1 LVATPR
7 ILLVEDDPGIRESIT
22 DCLAFE
28 GYEVAGAAN
37 GEEGLRYLGLA
48 PRPALIILD
57 LIMPVMNGAQFL
69 ERLRQDEELASIP
82 VVVMTAAMAAGS
94 SAVSADGR
102 LAKPFELAELLQ
114 VVQRFAGPAASPARP
129 QG

>member
-1 LVATPR
+1 MATDRR
-7 ILLVEDDPGIRESIT
+7 ILLIEDDPGIRESIA

-37 GEEGLRYLGLA
+37 GEEGLRYLRSA

-69 ERLRQDEELASIP
+69 EHMRQDEGLANIP
-82 VVVMTAAMAAGS
+82 VVVMTAAMASGS
-94 SAVSADGR
+94 YTVSADER
-102 LAKPFELAELLQ
+102 LAKPFELADLLR
-114 VVQRFAGPAASPARP
+114 VVQRFAGPGASPAQP
-129 QG
+129 IS